1 MKYPTRSKVLP
12 GPTGGTFVI
21 FFHGLFSG
29 SLDPL
34 TGANIHTLS
43 QRLAGANVASVG
55 LYETSRNLLRDNR
68 EFMVWAKESFA
79 GKTFEMEKQD
89 VALALKELIHACP
102 SYKRLVFVGFS
113 LGGTLSTYFLDTYKP
128 TAVLMFGS
136 GCTTRSKNVPIGSSY
151 PAKQE
156 ILDNLKNFT
165 GTLKIIQG
173 TKDTVVPKAG
183 AMQIVRAA
191 SKAMRRDFI
200 QLLGVDHRFLLR
212 DGKADPAITDILYKE
227 IIDTIKAV

>member
-1 MKYPTRSKVLP
+1 MTHPTRTKLLP
-12 GPTGGTFVI
+12 GPTGGSLII

-34 TGANIHTLS
+34 TGAHIHTLS

-89 VALALKELIHACP
+89 VALALKELTHACP
-102 SYKRLVFVGFS
+102 SYKRLIFVGFS
-113 LGGTLSTYFLDTYKP
+113 LGGTLSTYFLETYKP
-128 TAVLMFGS
+128 DAVLMFGS

-156 ILDNLKNFT
+156 ILHNMKNYT
-165 GTLKIIQG
+165 GILKIFQG
-173 TKDTVVPKAG
+173 THDVVVPKGG

-191 SKAMRRDFI
+191 QSATRRDFI
-200 QLLGVDHRFLLR
+200 QLHGVDHRFMTR
-212 DGKADPAITDILYKE
+212 DGKPDPTIADVLYNE
-227 IIDTIKAV
+227 IIEVLV